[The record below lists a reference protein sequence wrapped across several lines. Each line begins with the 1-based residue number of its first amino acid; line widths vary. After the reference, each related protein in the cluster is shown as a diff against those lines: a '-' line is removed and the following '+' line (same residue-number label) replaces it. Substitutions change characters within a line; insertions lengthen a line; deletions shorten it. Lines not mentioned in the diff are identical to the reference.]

1 MSGRQL
7 DVMGTIEI
15 LYDELAAVIL
25 LRLGQ
30 EQGYREVGPDPQ
42 AAPRLE
48 MAYILCQQIEM
59 VLLVFSLAGLLTGAI
74 VEANRDYPTDPFPL
88 LVAIWLLALLGL
100 LAGAVMGFAH
110 WAQLFRR
117 RSPPQTLDDPPPPP
131 PAPDRAVRFGSDRF

>member
-42 AAPRLE
+42 ARQPVPPHGIVDMDAEMMAAGGRLAVE
-48 MAYILCQQIEM
+48 EWRQD
-59 VLLVFSLAGLLTGAI
+59 LL
-74 VEANRDYPTDPFPL
+74 RDR
-88 LVAIWLLALLGL
+88 G
-100 LAGAVMGFAH
+100 
-110 WAQLFRR
+110 
-117 RSPPQTLDDPPPPP
+117 
-131 PAPDRAVRFGSDRF
+131 